1 MNFGEKMKQQRRTH
15 SPELKTKVALEAI
28 KERKTISEIASE
40 YQVHANQVTSWKS
53 QLLENLPS
61 LFTDGRKN
69 KQEDENTESRLYEQ
83 IGQLQVELNWLK
95 KKSNKLL

>member
-1 MNFGEKMKQQRRTH
+1 MKQQRRTH

-40 YQVHANQVTSWKS
+40 YQVHANQVTAWKA

-69 KQEDENTESRLYEQ
+69 KQEDENTESKLYEQ